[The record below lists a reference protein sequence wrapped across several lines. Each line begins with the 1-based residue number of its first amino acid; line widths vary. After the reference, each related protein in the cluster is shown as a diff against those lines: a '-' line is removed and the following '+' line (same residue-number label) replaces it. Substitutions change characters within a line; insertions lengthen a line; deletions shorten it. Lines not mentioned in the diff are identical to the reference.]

1 MRQRAADA
9 HRLIPEFE
17 TIREA
22 SIAKIEAANALK
34 RLTDHPQDGG
44 FSLKQEDR
52 RVVSAE
58 KHLEKMAAD
67 FKRLTELQEV
77 RSAAWQTTS
86 AALANVETWLRH
98 GLPGNCTLEPTDTE
112 PPKLAK
118 GETVTDAIER
128 LRRRGRELRAD
139 LHRIE
144 SAPFPSSYAKQR
156 MREQIEALAMQGE
169 PDVTNLIEHD
179 GKIDFQMQRVTSEV
193 HAEKRALAF
202 TEVLD
207 AAALVAWVIKDALV
221 KRLDAKIAA
230 EADDPAALSHEARQ
244 QREAEVQGDL
254 LAVERDEAALVW
266 QAQQSLL
273 PVEHRSD
280 ISPLALLGLQL
291 ITAPRATNGPSSP
304 ERAGFN
310 LVGGRR

>member
-1 MRQRAADA
+1 LRQRAADA

-144 SAPFPSSYAKQR
+144 SAPFPSSSA
-156 MREQIEALAMQGE
+156 
-169 PDVTNLIEHD
+169 
-179 GKIDFQMQRVTSEV
+179 
-193 HAEKRALAF
+193 
-202 TEVLD
+202 
-207 AAALVAWVIKDALV
+207 
-221 KRLDAKIAA
+221 
-230 EADDPAALSHEARQ
+230 
-244 QREAEVQGDL
+244 
-254 LAVERDEAALVW
+254 
-266 QAQQSLL
+266 
-273 PVEHRSD
+273 
-280 ISPLALLGLQL
+280 
-291 ITAPRATNGPSSP
+291 
-304 ERAGFN
+304 
-310 LVGGRR
+310 